1 MRDAHRAAAVAA
13 LVVAAG
19 LLAACTSAPPQ
30 QPAASPTP
38 TTTSDPPT
46 SAVPVVGADW
56 TTYHHD
62 NARTGTAAGL
72 APLGTLSTAWRAK
85 LDGAV
90 YGQPLV
96 VGDTILAATENDT
109 VYGLNASSG
118 ATLWSAHLGTPVPRS
133 GLPCGDIDPLGITGT
148 MVYDPATGLVFALAE
163 TTGGTHTLY
172 GIDARTGKVA
182 VRTGIEPPAGDKI
195 AHQQRAALTL
205 LNGRIYVAYGGLF
218 GDCGN
223 YIGSVVS
230 VTTSGADPLHYAV
243 PTGREGGIW
252 NPGGATV
259 SGATL
264 LYTVGNGEST
274 RGQYDGSDSVIA
286 LSPTLNRTDVFAP
299 TSWPQ
304 DNASDLD
311 LSSGSAAV
319 LDSWVFVAGKRGT
332 GYVMTAGHLG
342 GVGGQVAQAQVC
354 RSFGGTAIAGER
366 IIVPCPEGPMAV
378 TIAANGTPSVAWHAP
393 VAAGGSPTVGGGAIW
408 VVDYDAGVLYALDPA
423 DGHVRARVDIGTAP
437 HFASPTLSGSRAYV
451 GTNSGVVA
459 VAGA

>member
-19 LLAACTSAPPQ
+19 LLTACTSAPPQ

-38 TTTSDPPT
+38 TTTADPPT

-62 NARTGTAAGL
+62 NARTGTATGL

-109 VYGLNASSG
+109 VYGLNASTG

-182 VRTGIEPPAGDKI
+182 VRTGIEPPTGDKI

-230 VTTSGADPLHYAV
+230 VTTAGADPLHYAV

-274 RGQYDGSDSVIA
+274 KGQYDGSDSVIA

-319 LDSWVFVAGKRGT
+319 LGSWVFVAGKRGT

-354 RSFGGTAIAGER
+354 RSFGGTAIAGDR
-366 IIVPCPEGPMAV
+366 IVVPCPEGPMAV
-378 TIAANGTPSVAWHAP
+378 AVAANGTPSVSWHAP
-393 VAAGGSPTVGGGAIW
+393 VAAGGSPTVGGGAVW
-408 VVDYDAGVLYALDPA
+408 VVDYDAGVLYALDPGN
-423 DGHVRARVDIGTAP
+423 GHVRARVDIGTAP

>member
-19 LLAACTSAPPQ
+19 LLAACTSAPPR
-30 QPAASPTP
+30 QPAASPTS

-46 SAVPVVGADW
+46 SAVPAVGADW

-62 NARTGTAAGL
+62 NARTGTATGL

-133 GLPCGDIDPLGITGT
+133 NLPCGDIDPLGITGT
-148 MVYDPATGLVFALAE
+148 MVYDPATGLVFAVAE

-230 VTTSGADPLHYAV
+230 VTTAGTDPLHYAV

-259 SGATL
+259 SGGTL

-274 RGQYDGSDSVIA
+274 KGQYDGSDSVIA

-299 TSWPQ
+299 ASWPQ

-319 LDSWVFVAGKRGT
+319 LGRWVFVAGKRGT
-332 GYVMTAGHLG
+332 GYVMTAGRLG

-354 RSFGGTAIAGER
+354 RSFGGTAIAGDR
-366 IIVPCPEGPMAV
+366 IVVPCPEGPMAV
-378 TIAANGTPSVAWHAP
+378 AIAANGTPSVAWHAS
-393 VAAGGSPTVGGGAIW
+393 VAAGGSPTVGGGAVW
-408 VVDYDAGVLYALDPA
+408 VVDYDAGVLYALDPG